1 MTILDTV
8 DRQTVRAAVELGSHA
23 PSVHN
28 SQPWR
33 WHLTGNTLTLQADLR
48 RWLPATDADG
58 RDLVVSCGAALHHT
72 RIALA
77 AAGVH
82 AAVRRIPDRERPDDL
97 AVLELEPQAP
107 DPADVDL
114 AAAITQRRTD
124 RRRYSTWEV
133 PEQMRTALVQ
143 RAADQGALLTPIG
156 GSARSRLLATLRD
169 AAILQDDIPAY
180 RAETA
185 AWTGGPGAE
194 DGIPAA
200 NLLRET
206 PDPAEGRRLSPGSLE
221 QPDGEE
227 LDGALLAVIGTA
239 SDDALSQLRA
249 GEALSAVTLQATVFG
264 LASCPLSQVLEVD
277 DTGQA
282 LRDHV
287 LGGSMSPQLVLRL
300 GWAPAPPLPATPR
313 RPVTAVLHED

>member
-1 MTILDTV
+1 MILDTV
-8 DRQTVRAAVELGSHA
+8 DRRTVRAAVELGSHA

-33 WHLTGNTLTLQADLR
+33 WRLAGDTLTLQADLR

-58 RDLVVSCGAALHHT
+58 RDLVVSCGAVLHHT
-72 RIALA
+72 RVALA

-82 AAVRRIPDRERPDDL
+82 ATVRRIPDRERPDDL
-97 AVLELEPQAP
+97 AVLELAAQAP
-107 DPADVDL
+107 GGAEADL
-114 AAAITQRRTD
+114 AAAIPQRRTD

-133 PEQMRTALVQ
+133 PDQMRAELVQ
-143 RAADQGALLTPIG
+143 RAAEQGALLAPVT
-156 GSARSRLLATLRD
+156 GSARGRLLATLRD
-169 AAILQDDIPAY
+169 AAVLQDDIPAY
-180 RAETA
+180 RAETE
-185 AWTGGPGAE
+185 AWAGRDGGD

-200 NLLRET
+200 NLLREA
-206 PDPAEGRRLSPGSLE
+206 PDPAEGRRFSPGLVE
-221 QPDGEE
+221 QADDQE

-264 LASCPLSQVLEVD
+264 LASCPLSQVLEVG
-277 DTGQA
+277 DTGEA

-287 LGGSMSPQLVLRL
+287 LGGAMSPQLVLRL

-313 RPVTAVLHED
+313 RPLTAVLDED